1 MKARTHFSA
10 RRLLPLAIRATG
22 LMTVMLMA
30 VGATA
35 VRADVKLPGIFSDH
49 MVLQASA
56 AVPVWGW
63 AEPGE
68 NVTVSIA
75 GQSQTCQAD
84 KDGKWTVK
92 LSQLKPNDEPQT
104 VTVQGKNTVTVND
117 VLVGEVWL
125 ASGQSN
131 MAFLVSR
138 GMNAEEEK
146 SAANF
151 PHLRMF
157 TVTRSPQRT
166 PQADCTGQWEA
177 CSPETVGNFSAVA
190 YFFGRELHQRLGV
203 AVGLINSSYGGTD
216 IAAWTSLDAQSKSP
230 ELQAQIDKWVRADAA
245 YDFAQAKATDEKQ
258 LAAWK
263 KKVAQAKAAGKP
275 APRKPSQSGQP
286 GQDPN
291 FPANLY
297 NGMIAPLIPYAL
309 RGAIW
314 YQGEHN
320 TSRLELAELY
330 AQQLPLLVEDWRSRW
345 GSDFPFAWVQLPNFE
360 RKDFR
365 PLVREAMLQSLRVKK
380 TGMAVT
386 VDIGEPNDN
395 HPKNKQEVG
404 RRLALWAL
412 GTVYGQKVPAT
423 SGPLPAGR
431 KIRGSE
437 VVLSFEHT
445 DGGLVAK
452 GGELKGFQIAGED
465 KVWKPAQAKIEGTEV
480 VVSNPEVKQ
489 PVAVRY
495 AWASNPDG
503 NLYNGAGLP
512 ASPFR
517 TDDWK

>member
-1 MKARTHFSA
+1 MKARTHLSA
-10 RRLLPLAIRATG
+10 NLFLPVAIGAAV
-22 LMTVMLMA
+22 LMTL
-30 VGATA
+30 GAA
-35 VRADVKLPGIFSDH
+35 AARADVKLPGIFSDH

-68 NVTVSIA
+68 NVAVSVA
-75 GQSQTCQAD
+75 GQSLACQAD
-84 KDGKWTVK
+84 KDGKWIVK
-92 LSQLKPNDEPQT
+92 LNQLKPTAEPQT
-104 VTVQGKNTVTVND
+104 LTVKGKNTVIVSD

-131 MAFLVSR
+131 MAFLVNR
-138 GMNAEEEK
+138 GLNAEEEK
-146 SAANF
+146 SAAHY
-151 PHLRMF
+151 PGLRMF

-166 PQADCTGQWEA
+166 PQADCSGRWEV
-177 CSPETVGNFSAVA
+177 CGPETVGNFSAVA
-190 YFFGRELHQRLGV
+190 YFFGRDLHQRLGIP
-203 AVGLINSSYGGTD
+203 VGVINSSYGGTD
-216 IAAWTSLDAQSKSP
+216 IAAWTSQEAQSKSP
-230 ELQAQIDKWVRADAA
+230 ELQGQIDKWLSSDAA
-245 YDFAQAKATDEKQ
+245 YDPAQAKATYEKQ

-263 KKVAQAKAAGKP
+263 TKVRQAKAAGKP
-275 APRKPSQSGQP
+275 APRKPRQQAQP
-286 GQDPN
+286 ARDPN
-291 FPANLY
+291 FPTNLY
-297 NGMIAPLIPYAL
+297 NGMIAPLIPYSL

-330 AQQLPLLVEDWRSRW
+330 GQQLPLLVEDWRSRW
-345 GSDFPFAWVQLPNFE
+345 GSDFPFAWVQLPNLD

-365 PLVREAMLQSLRVKK
+365 PLVRDAMLQSLRVKN

-386 VDIGEPNDN
+386 IDIGEPGDN

-423 SGPLPAGR
+423 SGPLPAGH
-431 KIRGSE
+431 KTRGSE
-437 VVLSFEHT
+437 VVLSFTHT

-452 GGELKGFQIAGED
+452 GGELRGFQIAGAD
-465 KVWKPAQAKIEGTEV
+465 KVWKPAQAKIDGADV
-480 VVSNPEVKQ
+480 IVGNPDVKQ

-495 AWASNPDG
+495 AWAGNPDC